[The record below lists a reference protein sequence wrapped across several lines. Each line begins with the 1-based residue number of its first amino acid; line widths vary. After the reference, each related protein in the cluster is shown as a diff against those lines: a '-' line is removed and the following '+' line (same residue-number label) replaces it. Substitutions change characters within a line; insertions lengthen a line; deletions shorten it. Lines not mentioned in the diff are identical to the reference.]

1 MPTDKDR
8 GYAIGIDLGT
18 ENTRVAVFRDDRVE
32 IIPDEEGRR
41 SMPSYVAFTERERL
55 IGSPA
60 KSRITLNPEN
70 TIHGMSRF
78 LPLGFS
84 ALQHGFHGQRL
95 PGDKLPLPFHVSG
108 KAREV
113 VIEVDY
119 LNERRSFTPTEILA
133 MILSKA
139 KQNAEAY
146 LGCDVRSAVL
156 SVPVFFS
163 MQQRYMMVEAG
174 IIAGLKVMNVVLAP
188 CAVGEL
194 WALHSLTSRKEEHNI
209 VIFDLGARSLS
220 ILVATVEEGII
231 EDKAVSSNW
240 WIGGDHLLNVLV
252 LEMVNEI
259 KQTWGEDVTKNKRAF
274 QRLRKAC
281 EDVICALSSATFA
294 SMDIDSLLNGRDFSH
309 GISRDKFVSL
319 CEPILEGMEDS
330 LDDALRNARVDKHDV
345 HNVILAGG
353 SSRIPHVQRKLIDF
367 FQGKD
372 LTKSLNPEEAG
383 VSGLA
388 IRAAIFNGDTTSKS
402 TLELLP
408 LPVFPTSIGI
418 ELFDGSVKDI
428 VSHNT
433 IIPIRK
439 QECFQVHRYVKTVG
453 VVERLQQGSG
463 DTIVLATIDIGSLRF
478 PTDDFWIELE
488 CTIYLDVHTCRG
500 SCTVTRNGHNS
511 PIKAELGLEDRLPL
525 TELERLKSVAD
536 IAHKADELEARRVID
551 RNLFDTRIA
560 SLLEAIGELDL
571 SEQSRKLLRWLK
583 RIRVQTDEIPFA
595 AVDEMLQITQ
605 KLDEVEDQLA
615 VLRWNDPEATRL
627 TFRKMLESKIESL
640 LESAA
645 KLEPSQKTESFA
657 VKLGNIRRWLDKSQL
672 ITIADR
678 QRVKP
683 TFDAVDRE
691 LAVLQQSQL
700 LRNAVKERLGHVQG
714 TLQATTQNPEII
726 SFLGE
731 IEDMSAELGQFA
743 FDEPDAYNQKLTRL
757 DEISQSICVGMDGPD
772 DGGKH
777 KQLEWRPVSDTP
789 SPRLQAH
796 LQETQEIAREDDGQE
811 DITIIASK
819 ANHTPVPPP
828 STGPT
833 EDISASAKAS
843 AQLVPKEEH
852 QGIDSLFS
860 TSTAPAELGFKDAD
874 FERIS
879 VFLRNTG
886 QATESNAPRLY
897 TVLRLI
903 DQLDTFDAFMKK
915 GITDM
920 WFPFTATTLP
930 SSFKPSARSQFL
942 DIQSVVFS
950 KGFKLEKGSN
960 RKHAHFSQDDVVP
973 FKSIAKLGIG
983 AHGVVDKV
991 MSTTTHRE
999 YARKLFRRVK
1009 GLRPQDV
1016 KTFITELTVLKRVDH
1031 KHCVELVAS
1040 YSDPKFFALLMEPVG
1055 DYNLAKYYDEAK
1067 NNADKLSLLRSFFGC
1082 LANAVQYLHNERIR
1096 HRDIKPQNIIV
1107 KGDCV
1112 LLTDFGIAFNWE
1124 NLTRGTTTAD
1134 SGKTLAYAAPEVVRV
1149 ESRNE
1154 AADTWSL
1161 GCVFLEMVT
1170 VLKGKTVEDM
1180 RRLFRAR
1187 SENHY
1192 FHANR
1197 EGILKWMEQLQG
1209 CAPTTDN
1216 PVLGWVKSMLQPDQ
1230 AARPTAAEL
1239 TEDIVEVSTRCTVLF
1254 CGSCCHQGA
1263 DSSTENEDDGHLW
1276 EDSDD

>member
-1 MPTDKDR
+1 MPTDKGR

-41 SMPSYVAFTERERL
+41 SMPSYVAFTERGRL

-70 TIHGMSRF
+70 TIHGMTRF
-78 LPLGFS
+78 LPLGFR
-84 ALQHGFHGQRL
+84 ALQHGFHGQPL
-95 PGDKLPLPFHVSG
+95 AGDKLPLPFHVSEQ
-108 KAREV
+108 ARGV

-119 LNERRSFTPTEILA
+119 LNERRSFTPVEILA

-139 KQNAEAY
+139 KRNAEAY
-146 LGCDVRSAVL
+146 LGCEVRGAVL

-163 MQQRYMMVEAG
+163 MHQRYMMVEAA
-174 IIAGLKVMNVVLAP
+174 IIADLRVMKVVLAP
-188 CAVGEL
+188 CAVANT

-220 ILVATVEEGII
+220 IAVATVEEGLIHN
-231 EDKAVSSNW
+231 KAVSSNW

-259 KQTWGEDVTKNKRAF
+259 KQAWGEDVTKNKRAF

-281 EDVICALSSATFA
+281 EGVICALSSATFA
-294 SMDIDSLLNGRDFSH
+294 SIDIDSLLDGRDFSH
-309 GISRDKFVSL
+309 GISRGKFASL
-319 CEPILEGMEDS
+319 CEPILEGMEES
-330 LDDALRNARVDKHDV
+330 LGDALRNARVDKHDV

-353 SSRIPHVQRKLIDF
+353 SSRIPHVQGKLIDF

-388 IRAAIFNGDTTSKS
+388 IRAAMFYGDTTNKS
-402 TLELLP
+402 IHEMLP

-418 ELFDGSVKDI
+418 ELLDGSVVGDI

-433 IIPIRK
+433 TIPTRK
-439 QECFQVHRYVKTVG
+439 QECVQVYRHVKTVG
-453 VVERLQQGSG
+453 VVERLQQGSE
-463 DTIVLATIDIGSLRF
+463 DTIVLATIDIGSLKL
-478 PTDDFWIELE
+478 PTDDLWIELE
-488 CTIYLDVHTCRG
+488 CTIDIDIQTFRG
-500 SCTVTRNGHNS
+500 SCTVRKKGHNS
-511 PIKAELGLEDRLPL
+511 SITAQLGLEDRLPL

-551 RNLFDTRIA
+551 RNLLDARIA
-560 SLLEAIGELDL
+560 SLLEAIGELEL
-571 SEQSRKLLRWLK
+571 SKRSKKLLLWLK
-583 RIRVQTDEIPFA
+583 RIRFQADEIPFT
-595 AVDEMLQITQ
+595 AVDEMLQITH

-627 TFRKMLESKIESL
+627 TFRSLLESKIESL
-640 LESAA
+640 LESAV
-645 KLEPSQKTESFA
+645 KLEPTQKTESFV
-657 VKLGNIRRWLDKSQL
+657 VKLGNIRRWLDESQL
-672 ITIADR
+672 ITVADR

-683 TFDAVDRE
+683 TFDAVERE
-691 LAVLQQSQL
+691 LAVLQQSQP
-700 LRNAVKERLGHVQG
+700 LRNAVKERLLHVQG
-714 TLQATTQNPEII
+714 TLQVTKQNPEVM

-772 DGGKH
+772 NGGKY

-789 SPRLQAH
+789 SPRLQAR
-796 LQETQEIAREDDGQE
+796 LQETQEAGREDDGQE
-811 DITIIASK
+811 DITILASK
-819 ANHTPVPPP
+819 VNHTLVLPA

-833 EDISASAKAS
+833 EEISASAKAS
-843 AQLVPKEEH
+843 AQLDPKDEH

-960 RKHAHFSQDDVVP
+960 RKHAHFSQNDVVP

-1031 KHCVELVAS
+1031 KHCVELVS
-1040 YSDPKFFALLMEPVG
+1040 
-1055 DYNLAKYYDEAK
+1055 
-1067 NNADKLSLLRSFFGC
+1067 
-1082 LANAVQYLHNERIR
+1082 RI
-1096 HRDIKPQNIIV
+1096 
-1107 KGDCV
+1107 
-1112 LLTDFGIAFNWE
+1112 LT
-1124 NLTRGTTTAD
+1124 
-1134 SGKTLAYAAPEVVRV
+1134 S
-1149 ESRNE
+1149 
-1154 AADTWSL
+1154 
-1161 GCVFLEMVT
+1161 
-1170 VLKGKTVEDM
+1170 
-1180 RRLFRAR
+1180 
-1187 SENHY
+1187 
-1192 FHANR
+1192 
-1197 EGILKWMEQLQG
+1197 
-1209 CAPTTDN
+1209 
-1216 PVLGWVKSMLQPDQ
+1216 
-1230 AARPTAAEL
+1230 
-1239 TEDIVEVSTRCTVLF
+1239 
-1254 CGSCCHQGA
+1254 HQ
-1263 DSSTENEDDGHLW
+1263 DGHGC
-1276 EDSDD
+1276 

>member
-1 MPTDKDR
+1 MPTDKER

-18 ENTRVAVFRDDRVE
+18 ENTRIAVFRDDRVE

-60 KSRITLNPEN
+60 KSRITQNPEN
-70 TIHGMSRF
+70 TIHGMTRF
-78 LPLGFS
+78 LPLGFR
-84 ALQHGFHGQRL
+84 ALQHRFHGQPL

-146 LGCDVRSAVL
+146 LGCGVRSAVL

-174 IIAGLKVMNVVLAP
+174 IIAGLDVMNVILAP
-188 CAVGEL
+188 CAIGDM
-194 WALHSLTSRKEEHNI
+194 WALHSLTSRKEDHNI

-220 ILVATVEEGII
+220 ILVATVEEGIT
-231 EDKAVSSNW
+231 EEKAVSSNW
-240 WIGGDHLLNVLV
+240 WIGGDHLLNALV

-281 EDVICALSSATFA
+281 EGVICALSSATFA
-294 SMDIDSLLNGRDFSH
+294 SMDIDSLLDGRDFSH
-309 GISRDKFVSL
+309 GISRDKFASL
-319 CEPILEGMEDS
+319 CDPILEGMEES
-330 LDDALRNARVDKHDV
+330 LDDALRNARMDKHDV

-353 SSRIPHVQRKLIDF
+353 SSRIPHVQRKLMDF

-388 IRAAIFNGDTTSKS
+388 IRASMLYGDTTSKS
-402 TLELLP
+402 TLEIMP
-408 LPVFPTSIGI
+408 LPAFPTSIGI
-418 ELFDGSVKDI
+418 ELYDGSIQEI
-428 VSHNT
+428 VSHNAT
-433 IIPIRK
+433 IPSRK
-439 QECFQVHRYVKTVG
+439 EKCIQVHRHVKSVR
-453 VVERLQQGSG
+453 VVERLQGSE
-463 DTIVLATIDIGSLRF
+463 DIIVLATIDIGSLRL

-488 CTIYLDVHTCRG
+488 CTIDLDARMFRG
-500 SCTVTRNGHNS
+500 SCTIRKMDHNS
-511 PIKAELGLEDRLPL
+511 SITAQLGLEDHLPL

-536 IAHKADELEARRVID
+536 IDHKADELEARRVID
-551 RNLFDTRIA
+551 RNLFDARIA

-571 SEQSRKLLRWLK
+571 SEQSKKLLLWLK
-583 RIRVQTDEIPFA
+583 RIRLQADEITFTA
-595 AVDEMLQITQ
+595 ADEMLQITH

-627 TFRKMLESKIESL
+627 TFRNMLESKIESIF
-640 LESAA
+640 ESAV
-645 KLEPSQKTESFA
+645 KLDPTQKTESF
-657 VKLGNIRRWLDKSQL
+657 VVMLGNIRRWLDGSQL

-691 LAVLQQSQL
+691 LEVLQQSQL
-700 LRNAVKERLGHVQG
+700 LRNAVKERLLHVQG
-714 TLQATTQNPEII
+714 TLQATTPSPEVM

-731 IEDMSAELGQFA
+731 IEGMSAELGQFA

-772 DGGKH
+772 NSGKY
-777 KQLEWRPVSDTP
+777 KQLECRPASDTP
-789 SPRLQAH
+789 APR
-796 LQETQEIAREDDGQE
+796 QEAQEAGREDDGQE

-819 ANHTPVPPP
+819 ANHTPVTPA

-833 EDISASAKAS
+833 EDLSTSAKAS
-843 AQLVPKEEH
+843 ANLVPKDEH

-879 VFLRNTG
+879 IFLRNTG
-886 QATESNAPRLY
+886 QATESNTPRLY

-1031 KHCVELVAS
+1031 KHCVELVS
-1040 YSDPKFFALLMEPVG
+1040 
-1055 DYNLAKYYDEAK
+1055 
-1067 NNADKLSLLRSFFGC
+1067 
-1082 LANAVQYLHNERIR
+1082 RI
-1096 HRDIKPQNIIV
+1096 
-1107 KGDCV
+1107 
-1112 LLTDFGIAFNWE
+1112 LTSHQDG
-1124 NLTRGTTTAD
+1124 
-1134 SGKTLAYAAPEVVRV
+1134 
-1149 ESRNE
+1149 
-1154 AADTWSL
+1154 
-1161 GCVFLEMVT
+1161 
-1170 VLKGKTVEDM
+1170 
-1180 RRLFRAR
+1180 
-1187 SENHY
+1187 
-1192 FHANR
+1192 
-1197 EGILKWMEQLQG
+1197 QG
-1209 CAPTTDN
+1209 C
-1216 PVLGWVKSMLQPDQ
+1216 
-1230 AARPTAAEL
+1230 
-1239 TEDIVEVSTRCTVLF
+1239 
-1254 CGSCCHQGA
+1254 
-1263 DSSTENEDDGHLW
+1263 
-1276 EDSDD
+1276 